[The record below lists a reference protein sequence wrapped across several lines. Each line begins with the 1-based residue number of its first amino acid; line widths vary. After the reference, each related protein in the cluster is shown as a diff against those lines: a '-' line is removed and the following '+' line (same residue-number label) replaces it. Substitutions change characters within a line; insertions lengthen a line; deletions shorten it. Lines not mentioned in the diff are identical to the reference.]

1 LLATLAGLGTNF
13 GLASLI
19 GKQVAIISD
28 ARLGGRADQHAIAE
42 RLLSISGEDTITVD
56 RKYREAWTAR
66 LQIRFLILS
75 NELPRLADAS
85 GALGGRFIVLVLIH
99 SFYGRED
106 LGLTE
111 RLLTEL
117 PGIFNWTIAGW
128 QRRSERGHFAQPNS
142 ALDAVRQLE
151 DLGSPIGAFL
161 HEECEVEPSCTVEAN
176 RLFRAWTDW
185 CGRVGREHPGSTQT
199 FGHDLRAALP
209 GLKTIQPR
217 EGDGRLRYY
226 RACV

>member
-1 LLATLAGLGTNF
+1 MPGSAA
-13 GLASLI
+13 ALI
-19 GKQVAIISD
+19 RTPSPSGCCRSA
-28 ARLGGRADQHAIAE
+28 AR
-42 RLLSISGEDTITVD
+42 ITVD

-75 NELPRLADAS
+75 NELARLVDAS

-106 LGLTE
+106 LGLTD

-128 QRRSERGHFAQPNS
+128 QRLSERGHFAQPNS

-151 DLGSPIGAFL
+151 DSRQSYRCLPTRGMRSGTKL
-161 HEECEVEPSCTVEAN
+161 H
-176 RLFRAWTDW
+176 R
-185 CGRVGREHPGSTQT
+185 
-199 FGHDLRAALP
+199 
-209 GLKTIQPR
+209 
-217 EGDGRLRYY
+217 
-226 RACV
+226 